1 MTDEFVIDE
10 NNFEEYFF
18 DVRRH
23 KPQRGQIMA
32 RFGAYAEFIDGMMKK
47 NIIDL
52 LKKDKALAAIQVMR
66 KLGCAV
72 ERDAI
77 RICKEVCDDLASGM
91 TDDEVEKK
99 IYNYEMESFYY
110 TKKEYVPLDNP
121 HWTVISVKNLDEFL
135 DAKKN
140 RVKMTAKIVN
150 NVDEK
155 TPDE

>member
-77 RICKEVCDDLASGM
+77 RICKEVCDDLAFGM

-155 TPDE
+155 TSDE